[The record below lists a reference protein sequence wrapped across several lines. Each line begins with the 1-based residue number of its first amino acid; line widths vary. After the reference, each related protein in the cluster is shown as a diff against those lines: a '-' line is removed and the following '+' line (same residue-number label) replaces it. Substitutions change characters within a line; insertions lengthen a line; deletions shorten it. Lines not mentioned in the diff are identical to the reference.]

1 MTGKPLHYRAEA
13 SDARII
19 LPLDALTLIYQRRS
33 GITHIVTE
41 PVPQIL
47 EAMGAKACDVAAI
60 VSRLREQFDF
70 GDDVEAEA
78 IVAARLDELASLG
91 LVERIDA

>member
-47 EAMGAKACDVAAI
+47 EAMGCDMCDVRM
-60 VSRLREQFDF
+60 VLTQLSQQFDL
-70 GDDVEAEA
+70 GDDAHDV
-78 IVAARLDELASLG
+78 VAARLEELASLG